1 MPSPLMMMMMMMMMK
16 NISHQHCLVKGFG
29 SNQLMDVLNEGVH
42 IRVREVGLS

>member
-1 MPSPLMMMMMMMMMK
+1 MPSPLMMMMMMMMM
-16 NISHQHCLVKGFG
+16 NNMSLHHCLVKGFG